1 MNRARKP
8 LVVLIGPMGSGKSRV
23 GALLAEQLQVPFI
36 DTDIEIV
43 KKHGSITEIF
53 ANHSEGY
60 FRGLEREEVSAALK
74 HKFGVISLGGGAVL
88 HPETQRQLVDL
99 PVVLFDID
107 REQAADRV
115 LRKPEK
121 RPLIASGGMDAW
133 QRIYEER
140 IDLYRSLAK
149 FTIKIDKQDSFTV
162 ANEVIKWLQTLAK

>member
-1 MNRARKP
+1 MTKSRKP

-23 GALLAEQLQVPFI
+23 GALVADQLQIPFI
-36 DTDIEIV
+36 DTDIKIIE
-43 KKHGSITEIF
+43 KHGPIADIF
-53 ANHSEGY
+53 SNHSEGY
-60 FRGLEREEVSAALK
+60 FRGLEREEVSTALDS
-74 HKFGVISLGGGAVL
+74 KFGVISLGGGAVL
-88 HPETQRQLVDL
+88 HPETKRQLADM

-107 REQAADRV
+107 REKAAERV

-149 FTIKIDKQDSFTV
+149 FTIKIEDQDSFTV

>member
-1 MNRARKP
+1 MTRSRKP

-23 GALLAEQLQVPFI
+23 GALIADQLQVPFI

-43 KKHGSITEIF
+43 NKHGAISDIF
-53 ANHSEGY
+53 SNHSEGY
-60 FRGLEREEVSAALK
+60 FRGLEREEVSKALDSK
-74 HKFGVISLGGGAVL
+74 YGVISLGGGAVL
-88 HPETQRQLVDL
+88 HPETKRQLVDM

-107 REQAADRV
+107 LAKAAERV

-133 QRIYEER
+133 QSIYEER

-149 FTIKIDKQDSFTV
+149 FTIKIEEQDSFTV